1 MKNFAGIRQSFYL
14 FRENQVLSVISI
26 LGTALAISM
35 IMVIIILFRARLVDN
50 GVEINRSRTLYFT
63 QVRAENKEKIM

>member
-1 MKNFAGIRQSFYL
+1 MKNFTAIRQSFYL
-14 FRENQVLSVISI
+14 FRENPVLSMISI

-50 GVEINRSRTLYFT
+50 G
-63 QVRAENKEKIM
+63 